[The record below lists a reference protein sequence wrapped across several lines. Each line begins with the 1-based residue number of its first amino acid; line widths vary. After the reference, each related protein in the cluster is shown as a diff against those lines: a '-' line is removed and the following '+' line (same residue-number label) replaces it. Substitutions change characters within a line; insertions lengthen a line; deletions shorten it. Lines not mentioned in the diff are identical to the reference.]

1 VTEGEIGCGVALDV
15 GGERQKATITLGD
28 IDYVGAIADLLEAF
42 VYDAAGT

>member
-1 VTEGEIGCGVALDV
+1 VKLDAALRSML